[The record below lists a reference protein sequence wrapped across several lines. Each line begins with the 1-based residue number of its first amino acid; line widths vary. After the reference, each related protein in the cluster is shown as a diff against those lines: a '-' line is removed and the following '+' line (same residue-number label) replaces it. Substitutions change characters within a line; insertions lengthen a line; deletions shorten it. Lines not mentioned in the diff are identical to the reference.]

1 MTIEDDDPRL
11 GPVVAQIAAAE
22 RGNAEPF
29 DKAVLTLSS
38 GALALSFTFAKD
50 IVPPAL
56 AKHHWLLFSSWTAFV
71 LALIVTTIGYLYA
84 LRGFKKQWHMA
95 FDVFRHRRVADDKL
109 QTLMEKHRGS
119 LYRISVVQ
127 GILFLV
133 GIATFTAY
141 VMTNFR

>member
-1 MTIEDDDPRL
+1 MAIENDDPRL
-11 GPVVAQIAAAE
+11 GPVVAQIAEAE

-50 IVPPAL
+50 IVPRSV
-56 AKHHWLLFSSWTAFV
+56 AKHNWLLFFSWTAFV

-95 FDVFRHRRVADDKL
+95 FAVFRHRTVKDDVL
-109 QTLMEKHRGS
+109 Q
-119 LYRISVVQ
+119 
-127 GILFLV
+127 
-133 GIATFTAY
+133 
-141 VMTNFR
+141 